1 MNEGLGVFFDQFGNP
16 ISSLIGGVGTPPTVP
31 EGPGGPDLV
40 GIGGAI
46 LSDQINSELGLN
58 LVSPDEGSRFI
69 EEGILGGNPGVV
81 RDIVVDKVNNA
92 PSSVKA
98 NIAGRVLGLAEPAFA
113 TQAAVNSAN
122 KALQVSGDVIQTG
135 LQFGQEGIGALS
147 DRIDDSRFDIFGIP
161 SGALNLTEGALGLT
175 DRGIERLQGEG
186 QRFTGQVNVLG
197 GVIYDQLGRPIGLV
211 NQLVDRGASRIGDF
225 FNLFRRD
232 DDDRRDDDPGPGI
245 VINQADDDRRDDDP
259 PVPTTVTGVSGPA
272 GMVVDPGAVS
282 SSFGGR
288 GGADRGGDV
297 VIGNVEPMRRSDKF
311 GAGIKKGGRAGGTT
325 GTTPGPAGMGFT
337 PPAPRRR
344 FPMGRAEGGL
354 ATIPR
359 YLKGR

>member
-1 MNEGLGVFFDQFGNP
+1 
-16 ISSLIGGVGTPPTVP
+16 
-31 EGPGGPDLV
+31 V

-98 NIAGRVLGLAEPAFA
+98 NIAGRVLGLADPAFA

-122 KALQVSGDVIQTG
+122 TALQTGGDVIQTG

-161 SGALNLTEGALGLT
+161 SGALDLTGRALGLT
-175 DRGIERLQGEG
+175 DQGIERLQGEG

-211 NQLVDRGASRIGDF
+211 NQLVDRGARRIGDF
-225 FNLFRRD
+225 FNLFKRD
-232 DDDRRDDDPGPGI
+232 DDDRRDDDP
-245 VINQADDDRRDDDP
+245 
-259 PVPTTVTGVSGPA
+259 PVV
-272 GMVVDPGAVS
+272 VVDPNAVS
-282 SSFGGR
+282 QTFTTGG
-288 GGADRGGDV
+288 
-297 VIGNVEPMRRSDKF
+297 
-311 GAGIKKGGRAGGTT
+311 GGTT
-325 GTTPGPAGMGFT
+325 GGGTTGGTGGGGGADASRPDFPTGGGNVVIGGGGFT
-337 PPAPRRR
+337 PPSTNVQEETDRIRDIIDRRR
-344 FPMGRAEGGL
+344 KGSSQGFNAGGL

>member
-1 MNEGLGVFFDQFGNP
+1 MDEGLGVFFDQFGNP

-161 SGALNLTEGALGLT
+161 SGALDLTGGALGLT

-232 DDDRRDDDPGPGI
+232 DDDRRDDDPPVTVAPGQGV
-245 VINQADDDRRDDDP
+245 VINQAQPNIDP
-259 PVPTTVTGVSGPA
+259 ESITQT
-272 GMVVDPGAVS
+272 
-282 SSFGGR
+282 F
-288 GGADRGGDV
+288 
-297 VIGNVEPMRRSDKF
+297 
-311 GAGIKKGGRAGGTT
+311 GGTT
-325 GTTPGPAGMGFT
+325 GGTGGGGGADASQPNFPTGGGNVVIGSSFT
-337 PPAPRRR
+337 PPSTNVQQETNRIRDILNRRAQGSSQG
-344 FPMGRAEGGL
+344 FNTGGL
-354 ATIPR
+354 ASIPK